1 MQKQRDT
8 EKALSLMKKALAL
21 LDQVNERGTVAV
33 HLQSAIDAVDN
44 KTDEERQAD
53 AAALRERLFPS
64 LKD

>member
-1 MQKQRDT
+1 M
-8 EKALSLMKKALAL
+8 SLMKKALAL

-33 HLQSAIDAVDN
+33 HLQSAIDAIDD
-44 KTDEERQAD
+44 KTVEERQAD